1 MLQSALKVLEMVE
14 EDTSVYTAAAQKA
27 FIIKISGTIEKML
40 AENQVMIGYSKAE
53 GLLDPNLTKK
63 EFREIIKKQYYSN
76 DGNVRAAGQIA
87 GDLWRFI
94 REIKL
99 GNYIV
104 VPAEEGLYISKVI
117 GPATYDEMR
126 IFNDTAYRRK
136 VEWLNNKKLVPMDLV
151 TDELKKR
158 LKSLQRV
165 IDASD
170 LYIEIEF
177 ALRHAG

>member
-1 MLQSALKVLEMVE
+1 MAED
-14 EDTSVYTAAAQKA
+14 EDTSIYTAAAQKA

-40 AENQVMIGYSKAE
+40 AENEVMIGYSKAE
-53 GLLDPNLTKK
+53 GLLDKNLSKQ
-63 EFREIIKKQYYSN
+63 EFREIIKKQYYN
-76 DGNVRAAGQIA
+76 QDGSARAAGQIA

-94 REIKL
+94 REMKL
-99 GNYIV
+99 GNYVV
-104 VPAEEGLYISKVI
+104 VPAKEEEGLYIGKVA

-136 VEWLNNKKLVPMDLV
+136 VEWLNNKKIIPMNLV

-177 ALRHAG
+177 ALRHAT

>member
-1 MLQSALKVLEMVE
+1 
-14 EDTSVYTAAAQKA
+14 
-27 FIIKISGTIEKML
+27 
-40 AENQVMIGYSKAE
+40 
-53 GLLDPNLTKK
+53 
-63 EFREIIKKQYYSN
+63 
-76 DGNVRAAGQIA
+76 
-87 GDLWRFI
+87 
-94 REIKL
+94 
-99 GNYIV
+99 
-104 VPAEEGLYISKVI
+104 
-117 GPATYDEMR
+117 MR
-126 IFNDTAYRRK
+126 IFNATAYRRK